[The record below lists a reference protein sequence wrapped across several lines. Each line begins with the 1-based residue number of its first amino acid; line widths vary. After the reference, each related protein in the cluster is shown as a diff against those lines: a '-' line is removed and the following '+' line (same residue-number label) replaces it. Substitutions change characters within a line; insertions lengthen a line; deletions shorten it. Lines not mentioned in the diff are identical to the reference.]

1 MRQGGAKRKKILRY
15 LKESSG
21 KPILP
26 EDVSNMITKM
36 RREFHTA
43 PDDNVRVTEVLED
56 FSEDISHE
64 THGGPISRSHLCRR
78 YAWHKY
84 QQITTL
90 QLHGSQG
97 NGVMSHN
104 AKYRAAFQICKRI
117 AEVITDKA
125 TSKFNRWLENPK
137 DLERTAREDDDPDQI
152 AAPL

>member
-90 QLHGSQG
+90 QLHGDGQIRQWSICSAF
-97 NGVMSHN
+97 SH
-104 AKYRAAFQICKRI
+104 RWG
-117 AEVITDKA
+117 D
-125 TSKFNRWLENPK
+125 TSEYEECNLSVPTE
-137 DLERTAREDDDPDQI
+137 Q
-152 AAPL
+152 